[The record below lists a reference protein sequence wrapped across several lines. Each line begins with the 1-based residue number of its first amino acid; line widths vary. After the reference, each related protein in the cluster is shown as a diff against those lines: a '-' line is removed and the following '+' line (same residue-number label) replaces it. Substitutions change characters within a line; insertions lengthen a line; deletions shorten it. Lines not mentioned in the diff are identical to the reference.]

1 MNTKKKAGIRSL
13 LPLFCII
20 SLLLAG
26 CRPTAELETA
36 PEPLPY
42 EPDTAPR
49 SAVPPAERLLSYQ
62 VAGSGFY
69 QMPDEQRFSTALY
82 AYNTCYFN
90 QIRDQLGVSYQRP
103 SWPSSSSIDTLSLV
117 DLWHAVH
124 AYRLDSLEPGAVQA
138 RLQDIPAFAAAQTAL
153 QADGLYDVYCILG
166 VQDALSLPLDDQIVQ
181 QLSQLAFPWDGE
193 DPVLFFGNVELFCRI
208 QSEYSLSLPLPDIPS
223 EGFSQYA
230 AALEQQMA
238 SGELDILNIRAYFA
252 LRGHY
257 PAQCSDIE
265 DSLFSYLETFQGP
278 SGQFS
283 LLPYDEEDL
292 FSIDIQSLAAALSL
306 YQGQDRTFPVEPS
319 ALLRQCMAF
328 ERTDLQFNSFEDL
341 SSFPSLPFPSS
352 YGLLTLFLLDGQTE
366 QILPYLESS
375 EGAESIRQSAHSNG
389 GYRLWLMRLA
399 GLDPSSSIPTLLDSF
414 VQADFDGPDM
424 GMQDVRNATLHSLAI
439 LLQEAKVSQVE
450 LSSEIKEGLVP
461 ILRDLFSDSSLPE
474 KYYRIYLLHQ
484 LDQGPAIDPD
494 AFYQDALA
502 DIRGN
507 GLGRLPTAY
516 YLCYLIQ
523 QDEALAQALPD
534 AYRDALAEL
543 LASLQNRFG
552 FYSSPTMEGELIA
565 TFAATYQGTYLQ
577 RLLDL
582 DFPQDLWRS

>member
-1 MNTKKKAGIRSL
+1 M
-13 LPLFCII
+13 
-20 SLLLAG
+20 
-26 CRPTAELETA
+26 
-36 PEPLPY
+36 
-42 EPDTAPR
+42 
-49 SAVPPAERLLSYQ
+49 
-62 VAGSGFY
+62 
-69 QMPDEQRFSTALY
+69 
-82 AYNTCYFN
+82 
-90 QIRDQLGVSYQRP
+90 
-103 SWPSSSSIDTLSLV
+103 
-117 DLWHAVH
+117 
-124 AYRLDSLEPGAVQA
+124 
-138 RLQDIPAFAAAQTAL
+138 
-153 QADGLYDVYCILG
+153 
-166 VQDALSLPLDDQIVQ
+166 
-181 QLSQLAFPWDGE
+181 
-193 DPVLFFGNVELFCRI
+193 
-208 QSEYSLSLPLPDIPS
+208 
-223 EGFSQYA
+223 
-230 AALEQQMA
+230 
-238 SGELDILNIRAYFA
+238 
-252 LRGHY
+252 
-257 PAQCSDIE
+257 
-265 DSLFSYLETFQGP
+265 
-278 SGQFS
+278 
-283 LLPYDEEDL
+283 
-292 FSIDIQSLAAALSL
+292 
-306 YQGQDRTFPVEPS
+306 
-319 ALLRQCMAF
+319 
-328 ERTDLQFNSFEDL
+328 
-341 SSFPSLPFPSS
+341 PFPSS